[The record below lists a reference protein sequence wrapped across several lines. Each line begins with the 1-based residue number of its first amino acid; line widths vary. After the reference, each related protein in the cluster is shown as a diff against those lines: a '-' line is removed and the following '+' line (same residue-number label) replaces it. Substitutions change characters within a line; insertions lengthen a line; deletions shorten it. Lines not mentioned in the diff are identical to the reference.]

1 MCFLVVSCSLAQK
14 NGAGMHMAHSCY
26 WDAVMDNVVAVKW
39 PNEKRKAPNAHILC
53 FVTVY
58 GVAY

>member
-1 MCFLVVSCSLAQK
+1 MQK

-26 WDAVMDNVVAVKW
+26 WDAVNDNVVVCRW
-39 PNEKRKAPNAHILC
+39 PNERRKAPNARTVC